1 LDGKLYVN
9 RLVDRYARK
18 AMKQAKK
25 NGWGVPG
32 LTWMPGVDPDPF
44 GH

>member
-1 LDGKLYVN
+1 S
-9 RLVDRYARK
+9 
-18 AMKQAKK
+18 
-25 NGWGVPG
+25 GWGVPG

>member
-1 LDGKLYVN
+1 KLYVD
-9 RLVDRYARK
+9 RLNERWGRKARK
-18 AMKQAKK
+18 VLKN
-25 NGWGVPG
+25 NGWNVPG

>member
-1 LDGKLYVN
+1 
-9 RLVDRYARK
+9 
-18 AMKQAKK
+18 MKQAKRS
-25 NGWGVPG
+25 GWGVPG